1 MDEAL
6 KKQIEEVTASSD
18 PKGIMNKVFPI
29 DESHPLFEHGRLL
42 KVFRVCRQQRRDDE
56 IIYEEIHVQ
65 LPNPSI
71 LRT

>member
-56 IIYEEIHVQ
+56 
-65 LPNPSI
+65 
-71 LRT
+71 